1 MQIYGEGIPGR
12 LPITYNRLAKVY
24 NPLNSSTKR
33 NECCNTPYYKCRGVV
48 QLTCVGARVAGNQL

>member
-33 NECCNTPYYKCRGVV
+33 NECCNTPYYKWFIRKME
-48 QLTCVGARVAGNQL
+48 